1 MSKNIMNTIPKTTN
15 YQIVGCN
22 IKNDEYHKLAEACG
36 MFVYKNH
43 LISFSTSG
51 LNSGG
56 LLSKV
61 LIGRY
66 DNENYLDTFHEV
78 NTVEQAIDWINT
90 QSSVSIFIPVNK
102 FDKTIDFE
110 FISHFLTEKPD
121 NNHETLSL
129 MREWEYKE
137 FIVSFACDLNNY
149 PLKSIYLPFD
159 LITGE
164 VDYESMTK
172 IITEIP
178 TDKESHL
185 KLIDG
190 HEYKEFHV
198 YAKEN

>member
-22 IKNDEYHKLAEACG
+22 VKNDEYHKLAEACG

-66 DNENYLDTFHEV
+66 DNENYIDTFHEV
-78 NTVEQAIDWINT
+78 NTVEQAIEWINT
-90 QSSVSIFIPVNK
+90 QSSVNVFLAVNK
-102 FDKTIDFE
+102 DNHTIDYE
-110 FISHFLTEKPD
+110 FLSHFLTEKPASD
-121 NNHETLSL
+121 HPELSL

-137 FIVSFACDLNNY
+137 FIVSFACDLNDY

-164 VDYESMTK
+164 VDYECMTS
-172 IITEIP
+172 IITEMP
-178 TDKESHL
+178 TDNDHHL

-190 HEYKEFHV
+190 LEYKEFHV